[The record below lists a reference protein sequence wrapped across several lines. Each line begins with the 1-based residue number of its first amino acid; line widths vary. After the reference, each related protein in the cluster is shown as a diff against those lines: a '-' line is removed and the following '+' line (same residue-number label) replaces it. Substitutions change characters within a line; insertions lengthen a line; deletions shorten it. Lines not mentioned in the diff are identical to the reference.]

1 MSIFLS
7 YTHSTI
13 TDRRKIILLKEKRTK
28 QRSKSQ
34 LTKIFSNMGL
44 MFLILSMLFAN
55 VSQSLGNIDYCPDNK
70 LRINEKIHQE
80 SFIDYAYTPLGTYL
94 LPVGSVI
101 QVNYTVLPQS
111 NSSVSFR
118 YYYDE
123 HNFTIWS
130 PIPQNCILAPGEFF
144 EGTFTLQTG
153 LTSRLAEVGF
163 QAAVTDGITNATVH
177 WWYEVLVTGK
187 TPAAGF
193 LVLSG
198 TLILVSLGVVIHSKR
213 KAIRN
218 RN

>member
-1 MSIFLS
+1 M
-7 YTHSTI
+7 
-13 TDRRKIILLKEKRTK
+13 LKGKRTK
-28 QRSKSQ
+28 QRSKAQ

-44 MFLILSMLFAN
+44 MFLILSILFAN
-55 VSQSLGNIDYCPDNK
+55 VSQSLGSMNYYPDNK

-80 SFIDYAYTPLGTYL
+80 AFIDHVYTPLGTYL
-94 LPVGSVI
+94 LPEGSTI
-101 QVNYTVLPQS
+101 KVNYTVLPQS

-163 QAAVTDGITNATVH
+163 QAAVTDGLTNATVH

-193 LVLSG
+193 LVISG
-198 TLILVSLGVVIHSKR
+198 ALILLSLGVIVHSKR
-213 KAIRN
+213 KAIKIN
-218 RN
+218 E